1 MRPGISKGRVEGQ
14 RMNLGRFENE
24 TRGLRIESG
33 RSQNEPRDV
42 WELKQFLLVSF
53 PDLIW
58 HMYHFQGKI

>member
-58 HMYHFQGKI
+58 HIYRFQYI